1 MLTHRLGGTLVGL
14 FAGGVVFYGDIGGN
28 MPVDRVDGGAD
39 VRGSGRTAGEAGVK
53 VGRQLSRTSSTT
65 A

>member
-1 MLTHRLGGTLVGL
+1 MLTHRLRGILIGL

-39 VRGSGRTAGEAGVK
+39 VRGSGRTAGEADVK